1 MSTSL
6 KRISISPKKDF
17 LERLSSTSPISALAE
32 VIWNG
37 LDSSSDEVRVEF
49 TRNKMDGIEEIRVI
63 DAGTGIPL
71 DEVETLFGNLGDSWK
86 RTKGRHHGRALH
98 GKNGQGRLKAFALGN
113 RVSWQTT
120 FATDGAAQSYTISG
134 NAAALD
140 SFAYTA
146 PEPGNGRGRGTTVV
160 ISGIDKSHG
169 ELLADDARDELAK
182 LFAAYLSQYPDVRI
196 LFDGSAIDPS
206 GLQEHKREVI
216 MEAIDLGNGQTV
228 DASVS
233 IIEWRIQTKRAIHL
247 CDASGISLH
256 EIEPGIQAAGFNF
269 TAYIKCD
276 HFRELDKTNLLI
288 MGDLHTDVKAIL
300 TKGKGVI
307 RNHFRKR
314 AAERQRQI
322 VEKWK
327 AEAIYPYEEKQD
339 VTPVE
344 EAERQVFDILAV
356 NIESYLPRF
365 DEADH
370 GSRKFTFRLLAQAL
384 KDNPASVQQII
395 TEVLGLK
402 QEEQNELATL
412 LKNTSLSNIISS
424 ASAVANR
431 LDFLLALENLVFDKD
446 TKKQLLE
453 RDQLH
458 KILEKEAWLF
468 DEEFALSGSEQRL
481 EEVLKKHIGEL
492 GERKDGETGVGV
504 GDGKSGRID
513 LMLGRAVAPRSGE
526 TDYLIVEL
534 KRPSK
539 KIDSTIITQV
549 KEYAMAVAKDERF
562 HGLPARWKFVAI
574 SNEMNDY
581 AKADAA
587 QSDKPPGQVWSSK
600 DGRITVWV
608 REWAEVINTARARLD
623 FVNRHLAYETTR
635 ENALDYLHKT
645 HAKFIPEVGADE
657 TTPEEEFDE
666 NEPAPT
672 AEVIP

>member
-1 MSTSL
+1 MSTIS
-6 KRISISPKKDF
+6 KRIRISPKKDF
-17 LERLSSTSPISALAE
+17 LERLTSTSPISALAE

-37 LDSSSDEVRVEF
+37 LDSSSNEVRVEF
-49 TRNKMDGIEEIRVI
+49 TRNNMDGIEEIRVI
-63 DAGTGIPL
+63 DSGTGIPL

-86 RTKGRHHGRALH
+86 KTTGRLNGRALH

-120 FATDGAAQSYTISG
+120 FAAAGAAQSYTITG

-140 SFAYTA
+140 SFTCSE
-146 PEPGNGRGRGTTVV
+146 PEASNGHGRGTTVV
-160 ISGIDKSHG
+160 ISGIEKSHG
-169 ELLADDARDELAK
+169 ELLSDDAREELAK

-196 LFDGSAIDPS
+196 IFDGVPIDPTV
-206 GLQEHKREVI
+206 LQEHKREI
-216 MEAIDLGNGQTV
+216 IIDAIDLGNGRTV
-228 DASVS
+228 DAAVS
-233 IIEWRIQTKRAIHL
+233 IIEWRMQTKRAIHL
-247 CDASGISLH
+247 CDANSISLH

-276 HFRELDKTNLLI
+276 HFRELDKSNLL
-288 MGDLHTDVKAIL
+288 MVGDLHPDVKAIL
-300 TKGKGVI
+300 TRGKGAI

-327 AEAIYPYEEKQD
+327 AEAIYPYEDKKHE
-339 VTPVE
+339 TPVE

-356 NIESYLPRF
+356 NLEAYLPKF

-424 ASAVANR
+424 ATAVANR
-431 LDFLLALENLVFDKD
+431 LDFLLALENLVFDKE
-446 TKKQLLE
+446 TKKKLLE

-458 KILEKEAWLF
+458 KILEKEAWMF

-481 EEVLKKHIGEL
+481 EEVLQKHIGVL
-492 GERKDGETGVGV
+492 GQREDGETGVEV
-504 GDGKSGRID
+504 GDGKTGRID
-513 LMLGRAVAPRSGE
+513 LMLSRAISPRSGE

-539 KIDSTIITQV
+539 KIDDDVITQV
-549 KEYAMAVAKDERF
+549 KKYAMAVAGDERF
-562 HGLPARWKFVAI
+562 HGIPARWKFVAI
-574 SNEMNDY
+574 SNELNDY

-645 HAKFIPEVGADE
+645 HAKFIPEVGADD
-657 TTPEEEFDE
+657 TKSDEEFDDD
-666 NEPAPT
+666 APVSAT
-672 AEVIP
+672 EAKA

>member
-1 MSTSL
+1 MSSAPN
-6 KRISISPKKDF
+6 RIRISPKKDF

-32 VIWNG
+32 IIWNG
-37 LDSSSDEVRVEF
+37 LDSSSNEVRVEF
-49 TRNKMDGIEEIRVI
+49 TRNKIDGIEEIRVI
-63 DAGTGIPL
+63 DSGTGIPL

-86 RTKGRHHGRALH
+86 KNKGRHNGRALH

-120 FATDGAAQSYTISG
+120 CAAGGTAKSYTISG

-140 SFAYTA
+140 SFTYTA
-146 PEPGNGRGRGTTVV
+146 AEPGNGRSKGTTVV
-160 ISGIDKSHG
+160 ISGIEKSLG
-169 ELLADDARDELAK
+169 ELMADDARDEFAK

-196 LFDGSAIDPS
+196 IFDGTPIDPS
-206 GLQEHKREVI
+206 SLQDHKREVI
-216 MEAIDLGNGQTV
+216 IDAIDLGNGRTV
-228 DASVS
+228 DATVS
-233 IIEWRIQTKRAIHL
+233 IVEWRIQTKRAIHL
-247 CDASGISLH
+247 CDANGISLH
-256 EIEPGIQAAGFNF
+256 EMEPGIHAAGFNF

-276 HFRELDKTNLLI
+276 HFRELDKSNLL
-288 MGDLHTDVKAIL
+288 MVGDLHPEVKAIL
-300 TKGKGVI
+300 TKGKGAI
-307 RNHFRKR
+307 RKHFRKR

-327 AEAIYPYEEKQD
+327 AEAIYPYEEKVD

-356 NIESYLPRF
+356 NLESYLPRF

-402 QEEQNELATL
+402 LEEQNELATL

-424 ASAVANR
+424 ATAVANR
-431 LDFLLALENLVFDKD
+431 LDFLLALDNLVFDKE
-446 TKKQLLE
+446 TKRKLLE

-458 KILEKEAWLF
+458 KILEKEAWIF

-481 EEVLKKHIGEL
+481 EEVLKKHIGVL
-492 GERKDGETGVGV
+492 GSREDGDAGVEV
-504 GDGKSGRID
+504 GDGRSGRID
-513 LMLGRAVAPRSGE
+513 LMLSRAISPRNGE
-526 TDYLIVEL
+526 IDYLIVEL

-539 KIDSTIITQV
+539 KIDATVITQV

-562 HGLPARWKFVAI
+562 HGIPARWKFVAI

-581 AKADAA
+581 AKADAT
-587 QSDKPPGQVWSSK
+587 QSDKPAGQVWSSS
-600 DGRITVWV
+600 DGRISVWV
-608 REWAEVINTARARLD
+608 REWAEVIHTARARLD
-623 FVNRHLAYETTR
+623 FVNHHLAYETTR

-645 HAKFIPEVGADE
+645 HAKFIPEIGADE
-657 TTPEEEFDE
+657 DPADEE
-666 NEPAPT
+666 NEASAMKVRAPSKG
-672 AEVIP
+672 

>member
-1 MSTSL
+1 MNNP
-6 KRISISPKKDF
+6 KRIQISPKKDF

-63 DAGTGIPL
+63 DKGTGIPL
-71 DEVETLFGNLGDSWK
+71 DEVEVLFGNLGDSWK
-86 RTKGRHHGRALH
+86 KHKGRYNGRALH

-113 RVSWQTT
+113 QVRWHTT
-120 FATDGAAQSYTISG
+120 FGTGTTVQSYTISG
-134 NAAALD
+134 NAAELD
-140 SFAYTA
+140 SFSYTG
-146 PEPGNGRGRGTTVV
+146 PEPGNGRTKGTTVV
-160 ISGIDKSHG
+160 ISGIEKSHG
-169 ELLADDARDELAK
+169 ELLADEARDEFAK

-196 LFDGSAIDPS
+196 LFDGVPIDPS
-206 GLQEHKREVI
+206 GLQEYKREI
-216 MEAIDLGNGQTV
+216 IIDTIDLGNGRNV

-233 IIEWRIQTKRAIHL
+233 IIEWRFQTKRAIHL
-247 CDASGISLH
+247 CDANGISLH

-276 HFRELDKTNLLI
+276 HFRELDKSNLLI
-288 MGDLHTDVKAIL
+288 IGDLHPDVKAIL
-300 TKGKGVI
+300 AKGKDVI

-327 AEAIYPYEEKQD
+327 AEAIYPYEEKKD
-339 VTPVE
+339 ETPVE
-344 EAERQVFDILAV
+344 EVERQVFDILAV
-356 NIESYLPRF
+356 NLESYLPRF

-370 GSRKFTFRLLAQAL
+370 GSRKFTFKLLAQAL

-402 QEEQNELATL
+402 QEEQNELAAL

-424 ASAVANR
+424 ATAVSNR
-431 LDFLLALENLVFDKD
+431 LDFLLALENLVFDKES
-446 TKKQLLE
+446 KKKLLE

-458 KILEKEAWLF
+458 KILENEAWIF

-481 EEVLKKHIGEL
+481 EEVLKKHIGTL
-492 GERKDGETGVGV
+492 GQRQDGGTEVEVGE
-504 GDGKSGRID
+504 GKTGRID
-513 LMLGRAVAPRSGE
+513 LMLSRAISPRNGE

-539 KIDSTIITQV
+539 RIDATVITQI

-562 HGLPARWKFVAI
+562 HGVPARWKFVVI

-581 AKADAA
+581 AKADAT

-600 DGRITVWV
+600 DGQISVWV

-623 FVNRHLAYETTR
+623 FVNCHLAYETTR

-645 HAKFIPEVGADE
+645 HAKFIPAVDDDE
-657 TTPEEEFDE
+657 ATLNEELDE
-666 NEPAPT
+666 HEAISVTDTNA
-672 AEVIP
+672 